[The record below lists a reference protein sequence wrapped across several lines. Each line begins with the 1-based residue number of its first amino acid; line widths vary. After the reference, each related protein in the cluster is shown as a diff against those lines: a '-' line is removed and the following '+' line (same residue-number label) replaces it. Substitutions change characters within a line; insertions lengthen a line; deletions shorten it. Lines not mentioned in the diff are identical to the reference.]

1 LAALLRRY
9 PINTENLK
17 LFPVENIPEGKPCGD
32 DLVYLWKLGLQMQ
45 EICEKEDGI
54 GLSAVQVGIPINF
67 FVIDFYESFRFFVN
81 CEYQFL
87 SENKIQGIEGCLS
100 IKDTEGKIKHFQVER
115 FEQVRITGK
124 ELIPDTMS
132 LVDVDLTPKDYYGVV
147 FQHEIDHSFGI
158 LISDIGKE
166 VYLWKK

>member
-1 LAALLRRY
+1 VVLLRRY

-17 LFPVENIPEGKPCGD
+17 LVPLENIPEGKPCGD

-45 EICEKEDGI
+45 GICEKEDGI

-67 FVIDFYESFRFFVN
+67 FVIDFDGNFRFFVN
-81 CEYQFL
+81 CEYQSL
-87 SENKIQGIEGCLS
+87 SDNKIKGIEGCLS
-100 IKDTEGKIKHFQVER
+100 IKNAEGKIKHFEVER
-115 FEQVRITGK
+115 FENIRITGK
-124 ELIPDTMS
+124 ELITDS
-132 LVDVDLTPKDYYGVV
+132 IVLVDIDLTPTDFFRVV

-158 LISDIGKE
+158 LISDTGKE